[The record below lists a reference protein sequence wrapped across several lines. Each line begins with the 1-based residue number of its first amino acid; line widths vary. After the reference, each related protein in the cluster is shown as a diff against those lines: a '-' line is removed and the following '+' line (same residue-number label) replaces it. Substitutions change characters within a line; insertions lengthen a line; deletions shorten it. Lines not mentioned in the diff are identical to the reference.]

1 MAQKY
6 ILNILDNEDDYIY
19 FTLLFDDKEECY
31 KAKKLIE
38 NFDKEWYKN
47 DKHYEELED
56 IYYSEELLKMLSNND
71 IKCELPHIEKIYVR

>member
-1 MAQKY
+1 MPKKY

-19 FTLLFDDKEECY
+19 YTLLFDDKEECY

-38 NFDKEWYKN
+38 TFDKKWCEN
-47 DKHYEELED
+47 YEEFED
-56 IYYSEELLKMLSNND
+56 MNYSEELLKMLFDND